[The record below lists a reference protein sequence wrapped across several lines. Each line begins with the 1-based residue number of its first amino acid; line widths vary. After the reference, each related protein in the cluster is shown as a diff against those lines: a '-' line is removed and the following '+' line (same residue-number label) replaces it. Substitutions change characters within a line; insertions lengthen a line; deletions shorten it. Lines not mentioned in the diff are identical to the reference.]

1 MVVHDA
7 IIGPSTYFSHV
18 TISLFSLARSRTWSA
33 ALGDYAAT
41 VVREVG
47 WPEVYLAFDDE
58 ADARKFAAAVEADVI
73 GSHPGWASQRA
84 FELDSA
90 KLRELEASLPAP
102 KSEKR
107 RAPPDGSPFARR
119 LRRGPWTPIKRYGEE

>member
-1 MVVHDA
+1 MSKVAWHLLEGRQARARLVVGA
-7 IIGPSTYFSHV
+7 IVQANGPAGLNDST
-18 TISLFSLARSRTWSA
+18 A
-33 ALGDYAAT
+33 AQAVLKRLLSKQMPVGDYAAT

-58 ADARKFAAAVEADVI
+58 ADAPADAI

-90 KLRELEASLPAP
+90 KLRELEA
-102 KSEKR
+102 
-107 RAPPDGSPFARR
+107 PPDGSPFGRR
-119 LRRGPWTPIKRYGEE
+119 LRRGPWTPIKRYNEE

>member
-1 MVVHDA
+1 MSKQKPV
-7 IIGPSTYFSHV
+7 
-18 TISLFSLARSRTWSA
+18 
-33 ALGDYAAT
+33 GDYAAT

-73 GSHPGWASQRA
+73 GSHPSWASQRA

-107 RAPPDGSPFARR
+107 RAPPDGSPFGRR
-119 LRRGPWTPIKRYGEE
+119 LRRGPWTPIKRYDEE

>member
-1 MVVHDA
+1 
-7 IIGPSTYFSHV
+7 
-18 TISLFSLARSRTWSA
+18 LAR
-33 ALGDYAAT
+33 
-41 VVREVG
+41 
-47 WPEVYLAFDDE
+47 EVYLAFDDE

-107 RAPPDGSPFARR
+107 RAPPDGSPFGRR
-119 LRRGPWTPIKRYGEE
+119 LRRGPWTPIKRQDEE